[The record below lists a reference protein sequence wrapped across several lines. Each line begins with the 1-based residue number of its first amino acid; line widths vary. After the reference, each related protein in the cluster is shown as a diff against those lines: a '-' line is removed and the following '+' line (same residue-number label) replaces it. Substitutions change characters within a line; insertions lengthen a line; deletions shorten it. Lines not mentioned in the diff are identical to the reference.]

1 MTGRGEPG
9 REAGRALDVGVGVT
23 TQGWVAR
30 EREEEQRGGIESFRR
45 QKLLER
51 YYVKWPSEK
60 SSDFSFGCC
69 NTSFPTRPGLS
80 FFEINSEADGDLIL
94 CPPKPLCFFLCLGS
108 RWGEGENLCPSP
120 PETPLLDPI
129 VMPQQD
135 LHSSKPSHTHI
146 FCFLFSF

>member
-9 REAGRALDVGVGVT
+9 REAGRTLDVGVGVT

-69 NTSFPTRPGLS
+69 NTS
-80 FFEINSEADGDLIL
+80 
-94 CPPKPLCFFLCLGS
+94 LCFHLVF
-108 RWGEGENLCPSP
+108 P
-120 PETPLLDPI
+120 PDLAYHSLRLIQKQMET
-129 VMPQQD
+129 
-135 LHSSKPSHTHI
+135 
-146 FCFLFSF
+146 